1 MEPRKKI
8 KILLIEDDVFM
19 IELLSQELTQSGF
32 DIAVGITGTEG
43 IEKYHTEKP
52 DLILLDLLL
61 PDVLGF
67 EVLRAIRKTPDGAK
81 AKVIVL
87 SNLSESKDQEEAK
100 RLGVV
105 EFLVKANYELHEIID
120 HVRKSLKIST

>member
-19 IELLSQELTQSGF
+19 IELLSHELTQSGF
-32 DIAVGITGTEG
+32 DIAVGTTGTEG

-67 EVLRAIRKTPDGAK
+67 EVLRTIRKTPDGAK
-81 AKVIVL
+81 VKVIVL

-105 EFLVKANYELHEIID
+105 EFLVKANYELPEIID
-120 HVRKSLKIST
+120 HVRKALQIST